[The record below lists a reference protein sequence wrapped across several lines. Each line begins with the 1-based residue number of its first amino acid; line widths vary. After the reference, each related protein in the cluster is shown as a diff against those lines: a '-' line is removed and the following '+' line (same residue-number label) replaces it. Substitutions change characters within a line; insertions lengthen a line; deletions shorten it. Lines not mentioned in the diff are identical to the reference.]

1 MNEKLK
7 KSENLQAM
15 IEAAVMLALSLAL
28 KTFTPFKLPFG
39 GSVTLC
45 SLLPI
50 CVLSYRRGLKWGF
63 GTGFVFGLLS
73 LLLGLDNLAYIAKS
87 FSTLLIF
94 VLFDYVLACMALGF
108 GGVFRKVIKNQIVS
122 LTLGS
127 VVATVLRCL
136 CYIVSGVTIWR
147 DMAEYPTVTG
157 AALVYSISYNVSY
170 MLPEIIITAIG
181 CVAVAGVIN
190 LRKKRL

>member
-15 IEAAVMLALSLAL
+15 IEAAVMLALTLAL

-63 GTGFVFGLLS
+63 GTGLVFGIMS
-73 LLLGLDNLAYIAKS
+73 LLLGLDNMAYLAKS
-87 FSTLLIF
+87 FGTLAIF
-94 VLFDYVLACMALGF
+94 VLFDYVLACLSLGF
-108 GGVFRKVIKNQIVS
+108 GGIFRKVIKNRILS

-127 VVATVLRCL
+127 VVATVLRAC
-136 CYIVSGVTIWR
+136 CYVVSGVTIWR
-147 DMAEYPTVTG
+147 DMAEYPTVTT
-157 AALVYSISYNVSY
+157 AALWYSITYNLSY
-170 MLPEIIITAIG
+170 MLPEIIITAVGSI
-181 CVAVAGVIN
+181 AVASVIN
-190 LRKKRL
+190 LRKKRI